1 MEKDTKDKTKIINQS
16 ISEIMQRS
24 YLDYAMSVIVS
35 RALPDV
41 RDGLKPVHRRIL
53 YSMHRLGLSSDSRFR
68 KSAMVVGDVLGKYH
82 PHSDTSV
89 YDALARM
96 AQEFSL
102 RYPLIRGQGN
112 FGSLDGDR
120 PAAMRYTEAK
130 LEKITSHLLEEIDK
144 ETVKWVPN
152 YDNTRKEPHV
162 LPAKYPNLLLTGSV
176 GIAVG
181 MATNIPPHNITEVI
195 NATLAITDNPKIS
208 PQELSE
214 IVPGPDFPTG
224 GIIYDKKAI
233 AEAYSQGRGGFVCRA
248 KAEIEET
255 PDGRGY
261 RIIVSEIIWQVNKS
275 TLVERMADLVKSKK
289 LVGIRNIRDE
299 SNREGVRIV
308 IELKKGFQPK
318 RILNKL
324 YKYTDLQKTYH
335 LNLLALVDGIQPQV
349 LSLKEIL
356 EKFIEHRLIVIRKRS
371 EFELRE
377 AEARAHI
384 LEGFSKA
391 IKNIDEVIETIKKS
405 KDKNVARINLIKKF
419 KFSEIQAEAILKMR
433 LQALSGLERKK
444 IEDELKEKIKLIE
457 SLKTLIGSPIEMKK
471 LMREELEDL
480 IKKHGDKRRTKVVTR
495 AVKEVGE
502 DELVQEK
509 DVVVTITQGGYIQR
523 SPIEA
528 YKQQKRAGQG
538 VSGIT
543 TKEEDV
549 VKHFLF
555 ASTTDKLLFFTDKGK
570 VLSLKAYEIPETN
583 RASKGKP
590 IVNVIELDG
599 SEKVTAALVL
609 KKSVLEDKEDKYIVM
624 ATRGGIIKKTPI
636 KDFANIRH
644 SGIRAIKLKQDDVLG
659 WVGIG
664 SDSDE
669 AFIVTQD
676 GQSIRF
682 AGKEVRSMGRNSS
695 GVIAIRLKGEDIVK
709 QMKVIKKDDKKTL
722 VLISEKGLGKK
733 TNVNKFRPQKRSG
746 SGIKAMK
753 VTPRTGVVAGALL
766 VGDEETLII
775 ISKHGKVIRMSF
787 KNIPTLGRNTQGVR
801 VMKLKAGDSVADF
814 IAF

>member
-1 MEKDTKDKTKIINQS
+1 MEKDKTKIINQS

-53 YSMHRLGLSSDSRFR
+53 YSMHRLGLSHDAKFR

-82 PHSDTSV
+82 PHSDTAV

-130 LEKITSHLLEEIDK
+130 LEKITNHLLEEIDK
-144 ETVKWVPN
+144 ETVNWAPN
-152 YDNTRKEPHV
+152 YDNTRKEPRV
-162 LPAKYPNLLLTGSV
+162 LPSKYPNLLLTGSV

-181 MATNIPPHNITEVI
+181 MATNIPPHNISEVI
-195 NATLAITDNPKIS
+195 DATIATADNPKIS
-208 PQELSE
+208 PQEISE
-214 IVPGPDFPTG
+214 IIPGPDFPTG

-248 KAEIEET
+248 KAEIEEMEG
-255 PDGRGY
+255 GRGY
-261 RIIVSEIIWQVNKS
+261 QIVVSEVIWQVNKAV
-275 TLVERMADLVKSKK
+275 LVERMADLVKTKK
-289 LVGIRNIRDE
+289 LVGIKNIRDE

-308 IELKKGFQPK
+308 IELKRGFQPK

-324 YKYTDLQKTYH
+324 YKHTDLQKTYH

-356 EKFIEHRLIVIRKRS
+356 EKFIEHRLIVIKKRS
-371 EFELRE
+371 EFELKE

-391 IKNIDEVIETIKKS
+391 IKNIDEVIDTIKKS
-405 KDKNVARINLIKKF
+405 KDKNVARVNLIKKF

-433 LQALSGLERKK
+433 LQALSGLERQK
-444 IEDELKEKIKLIE
+444 IEDELKEKKILIE
-457 SLKTLIGSPIEMKK
+457 GLKALIASPERMKK
-471 LMREELEDL
+471 LMRKELEEV
-480 IKKHGDKRRTKVVTR
+480 KEKHGDARRTKVVAR

-523 SPIEA
+523 APIEA
-528 YKQQKRAGQG
+528 YKQQKRAGMG

-543 TKEEDV
+543 TKEADI

-555 ASTTDKLLFFTDKGK
+555 ASTTDSLLFFTSKGK

-590 IVNVIELDG
+590 IVNVIELGGD
-599 SEKVTAALVL
+599 EVVTAALVL
-609 KKSVLEDKEDKYIVM
+609 KKSTLEDKEGRYVVM

-664 SDSDE
+664 TDTDE
-669 AFIVTQD
+669 AFIVTKD

-695 GVIAIRLKGEDIVK
+695 GVIAIKLKGDDVVK
-709 QMKVIKKDDKKTL
+709 QMTVIEKDAKKTL

-733 TNVNKFRPQKRSG
+733 TAVANFRPQKRSG

-753 VTPRTGVVAGALL
+753 VTPRTGMVAGALL

-775 ISKHGKVIRMSF
+775 ISKQGKVIRMSF